1 MYIVTTD
8 INECLNNNSGC
19 SHDCVNTV
27 GSYDCEW
34 SAGYVLLPNNHD
46 CEGWPD
52 MCVISLCYYNIM
64 CRSKVEPRMNVNNN

>member
-1 MYIVTTD
+1 MYIVITD

-27 GSYDCEW
+27 GSYHCEC

-46 CEGWPD
+46 CEGWPV
-52 MCVISLCYYNIM
+52 MCVISLLL
-64 CRSKVEPRMNVNNN
+64 